1 MNLNDVTVFIVDDDP
16 AARDSVT
23 ALVESM
29 NIRCEGF
36 ASAEEFLQAYDP
48 NKPGCLVTDVRLLG
62 MSGLELQEQLAQRRA
77 SLPVV
82 VITAHADVPLAV
94 KAMRRGAINI
104 LEKPCRQQELWE
116 TIRSALNVDA
126 ANRKRRAN
134 REMVEARL
142 STLSPEEHEIMKK
155 VVEGVPNKVIAVDLN
170 LSLRTVETRRHNVF
184 RKMQVE
190 SLVDL
195 VRLVV
200 DADDKR
206 QEENLP

>member
-1 MNLNDVTVFIVDDDP
+1 MNQYEATVFVVDDDP

-36 ASAEEFLQAYDP
+36 PSAEEFLDAYDP
-48 NKPGCLVTDVRLLG
+48 IKPGCLVTDVRLGG
-62 MSGLELQEQLAQRRA
+62 MSGLELQEQLARRRA

-116 TIRSALNVDA
+116 TIRNALNIDA
-126 ANRKRRAN
+126 ANRKKRAN
-134 REMVEARL
+134 RELVESRL
-142 STLSPEEHEIMKK
+142 SSLTPEEHEIMKK
-155 VVEGVPNKVIAVDLN
+155 VVEGVPNKVIAIDLN

-184 RKMQVE
+184 KKMQVE

-200 DADDKR
+200 GPEDERTIGEMA
-206 QEENLP
+206 